1 MSLTDRP
8 RSYFSPGLLE
18 ESIEENRKKLAA
30 DVGNHL
36 VRHGLA
42 NSLLKAG
49 RVEEALTEYKL
60 CVEQNPSP
68 EYLMNYG
75 KCLLNA
81 GRYEDAVATFQRV
94 IQANLRWPDAYFHMG
109 RAYRGLGDT
118 TKSAEMLREAISLHP
133 KYREAINE
141 LAQILEELGHRE
153 EALVEYKKVIAL
165 FFGEYQFEDT
175 DAYDYEL
182 SVLFDSPEL
191 VEESIRQLRQF
202 VQKYPGY
209 ADGHY
214 KLGQA
219 LEAKGLANEAM
230 LAFRR
235 ALEINPRY
243 ESARRRFWKRS

>member
-1 MSLTDRP
+1 VTLTDRP

-18 ESIEENRKKLAA
+18 ESIEENRKKLDA
-30 DVGNHL
+30 DPGNHL
-36 VRHGLA
+36 LRHGLA
-42 NSLLKAG
+42 NSLMRGG
-49 RVEEALTEYKL
+49 RVEDALAEYKI

-75 KCLLNA
+75 KALLNA
-81 GRYEDAVATFQRV
+81 GQYEETITTIQRV
-94 IQANLRWPDAYFHMG
+94 VKADLQWPDAYFHLA
-109 RAYRGLGDT
+109 RAYRGLGDLV
-118 TKSAEMLREAISLHP
+118 KSDELLRQAISLHP

-141 LAQILEELGHRE
+141 LAQNLEEQGRHE
-153 EALVEYKKVIAL
+153 DALLEYKKVIAL
-165 FFGEYQFEDT
+165 FFAEYQFEDT

-182 SVLFDSPEL
+182 SVLFDRPEL

-202 VQKYPGY
+202 IQKYPAY
-209 ADGHY
+209 ADGYY

-230 LAFRR
+230 LAYRR

-243 ESARRRFWKRS
+243 ESARRRFWKRA

>member
-1 MSLTDRP
+1 MSLIDRP
-8 RSYFSPGLLE
+8 RSYFSPGLLD
-18 ESIEENRKKLAA
+18 ESIEENRKKLSA
-30 DVGNHL
+30 DPGNHL
-36 VRHGLA
+36 LRHGLA
-42 NSLLKAG
+42 NALMRAG
-49 RVEEALTEYKL
+49 RVEEALAEYKT

-68 EYLMNYG
+68 EYQMNYG
-75 KCLLNA
+75 KALLNA
-81 GRYEDAVATFQRV
+81 GCYEETVTVLQRV
-94 IQANLRWPDAYFHMG
+94 VAADLRWPDAYFHLA
-109 RAYRGLGDT
+109 RAYRGIGDL
-118 TKSAEMLREAISLHP
+118 TKADELLRQAIALHP

-141 LAQILEELGHRE
+141 LAQNLEQAGRPED
-153 EALVEYKKVIAL
+153 ALREYKKVIAL
-165 FFGEYQFEDT
+165 FFAEYQFEDT

-182 SVLFDSPEL
+182 SVLFDRPEL

-209 ADGHY
+209 ADGYY

>member
-1 MSLTDRP
+1 MSLSDRP
-8 RSYFSPGLLE
+8 RSYFSPGLLD

-30 DVGNHL
+30 DTGNRVL
-36 VRHGLA
+36 RHSLA
-42 NSLLKAG
+42 VSLMRAG
-49 RVEEALTEYKL
+49 RVEDALAEYKL
-60 CVEQNPSP
+60 CVEQEPSP

-81 GRYEDAVATFQRV
+81 GQYEDAVSTIQRV
-94 IQANLRWPDAYFHMG
+94 IQANLRWPDAYFHLG
-109 RAYRGLGDT
+109 RAYRGLGDLA
-118 TKSAEMLREAISLHP
+118 KSAELLREAVSLHP

-141 LAQILEELGHRE
+141 LAQILEELGRTE
-153 EALVEYKKVIAL
+153 EALLEYKKVIAL
-165 FFGEYQFEDT
+165 FFGEYQFEDAE
-175 DAYDYEL
+175 AYDYEL

-202 VQKYPGY
+202 VQKFPGY
-209 ADGHY
+209 ADGYY

-219 LEAKGLANEAM
+219 LEAKGLSNEAM